1 MQMGLTDK
9 EKKLTDEQMEVYRRM
24 IARNRQKIIAL
35 TRQKNQQD
43 YFFESFD
50 FRITNESG

>member
-1 MQMGLTDK
+1 MGLTDK